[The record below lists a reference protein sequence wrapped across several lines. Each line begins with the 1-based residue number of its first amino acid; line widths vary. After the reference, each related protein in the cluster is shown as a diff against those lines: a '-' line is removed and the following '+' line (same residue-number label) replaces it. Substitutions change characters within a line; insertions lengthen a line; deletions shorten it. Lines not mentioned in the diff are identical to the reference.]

1 MLLGQRVVEAQS
13 APTNVKEHPEG
24 FDLRRDRAEQLLA
37 PIIHCTKRQAL
48 PLEPAAARTIRWSHT
63 WERKWHFILTV
74 QIYGFSG
81 FTKLLFLLTYDH
93 NTSCVI
99 LSFYSI
105 KPTSWFT
112 ANHCFLAML
121 GAWLQGWQAVGWIE
135 LITSQQLLDGV
146 PFPWGWIL
154 VITLVIWSLNVSF
167 IGILILICPILVVSM
182 QNICQTKDIPFNCTL
197 CLTLT
202 LKITTESADDV
213 DCNFVRQDNWDNS
226 EEL

>member
-74 QIYGFSG
+74 HIYGFAGS
-81 FTKLLFLLTYDH
+81 TKLLFLLTYDH

-112 ANHCFLAML
+112 ANLCFFSNARSTAPGMA
-121 GAWLQGWQAVGWIE
+121 GSWLDRAYNISAIVGWSAFPLRMDFNNHFGH
-135 LITSQQLLDGV
+135 LIH
-146 PFPWGWIL
+146 
-154 VITLVIWSLNVSF
+154 
-167 IGILILICPILVVSM
+167 
-182 QNICQTKDIPFNCTL
+182 
-197 CLTLT
+197 
-202 LKITTESADDV
+202 
-213 DCNFVRQDNWDNS
+213 
-226 EEL
+226 